1 MHFLA
6 PLIPFLLSATTLSQ
20 AAPTGTT
27 NTINTTSL
35 PVGAIITHCTIPG
48 TIALTFDDGPYIYT
62 PQILD
67 TLAEHGARATFFLN
81 AYNRGNIHTS
91 PDVVQRTLAEGH
103 QLGSHTFVDT
113 THWPILSSLPQP
125 SPVQAPTYT
134 NQITRWNHP
143 SLDTLPYEEIVQQMT
158 LLEETFMGILGFFPT
173 YMRPP
178 FLRHTP
184 VVLGAMADLG
194 YHVIGASVDTKD
206 YENDNP
212 DTNWVSFEKFLREV
226 DAGGTIVLAHDSHQ
240 HTVEILVDNM
250 LADVERRGLSPVT
263 VGECLG
269 DPSEYWYRTGR

>member
-6 PLIPFLLSATTLSQ
+6 SPIPLLLSAITLSQ
-20 AAPTGTT
+20 AAPTGNSINASTTT
-27 NTINTTSL
+27 NTTQLNASRL
-35 PVGAIITHCTIPG
+35 PFGAIITHCTIPG

-62 PQILD
+62 SQILD
-67 TLAEHGARATFFLN
+67 TLAQRGARATFFLN
-81 AYNRGNIHTS
+81 GHNRGNIDAS
-91 PDVVQRTLAEGH
+91 PEIVQRALAEGH
-103 QLGSHTFVDT
+103 QLGSHT
-113 THWPILSSLPQP
+113 
-125 SPVQAPTYT
+125 
-134 NQITRWNHP
+134 WNHA
-143 SLDTLPYEEIVQQMT
+143 SLDTLSYEEIIYQMT
-158 LLEETFMGILGFFPT
+158 ILEEAFIRILGFFPT

-212 DTNWVSFEKFLREV
+212 DTNWVSFEKFKREV

-250 LADVERRGLSPVT
+250 LADVQRRGLRPVP

-269 DPSEYWYRTGR
+269 DPSEFWYRAGR

>member
-1 MHFLA
+1 MHFLI
-6 PLIPFLLSATTLSQ
+6 PLIPFLLSAITLSQ
-20 AAPTGTT
+20 AAPTGTSINT
-27 NTINTTSL
+27 NTISTTSL

-81 AYNRGNIHTS
+81 GHNRGNIHTS

-103 QLGSHTFVDT
+103 QLGSHTNLHAHPWF
-113 THWPILSSLPQP
+113 LPDLHA
-125 SPVQAPTYT
+125 S
-134 NQITRWNHP
+134 
-143 SLDTLPYEEIVQQMT
+143 
-158 LLEETFMGILGFFPT
+158 
-173 YMRPP
+173 P

-250 LADVERRGLSPVT
+250 LANVERRGLSPVT

>member
-1 MHFLA
+1 MHFLI
-6 PLIPFLLSATTLSQ
+6 PLIPFLSAITLSQ
-20 AAPTGTT
+20 ATPTGTRINTNTTT
-27 NTINTTSL
+27 NTIGTTSL

-81 AYNRGNIHTS
+81 GHNRGNIHTS

-103 QLGSHTFVDT
+103 QLGSHT
-113 THWPILSSLPQP
+113 
-125 SPVQAPTYT
+125 
-134 NQITRWNHP
+134 WNHP
-143 SLDTLPYEEIVQQMT
+143 SLDVLPYEEIVQQMT
-158 LLEETFMGILGFFPT
+158 LLEETFMHILGFFPT

-212 DTNWVSFEKFLREV
+212 DTNWVSFEKFSREV